1 MVMEMVGIVLYLQYF
16 HINTTG
22 SDEEDRDREA
32 MVDFW
37 ECGLI
42 FQRLKSESVS
52 VNVFHLLFA
61 DEKERGRERE
71 RWW

>member
-1 MVMEMVGIVLYLQYF
+1 
-16 HINTTG
+16 
-22 SDEEDRDREA
+22 

-61 DEKERGRERE
+61 DEKERGRERLIFQRLKSESVSVNVFHLLFADEKERGRERE

>member
-1 MVMEMVGIVLYLQYF
+1 
-16 HINTTG
+16 
-22 SDEEDRDREA
+22 
-32 MVDFW
+32 MVDLL

-71 RWW
+71 MVVKVDEDGDGGEGG

>member
-1 MVMEMVGIVLYLQYF
+1 
-16 HINTTG
+16 
-22 SDEEDRDREA
+22 

-37 ECGLI
+37 ECGLN

-71 RWW
+71 RDGGEGG

>member
-1 MVMEMVGIVLYLQYF
+1 
-16 HINTTG
+16 
-22 SDEEDRDREA
+22 

-61 DEKERGRERE
+61 DEKERGRERGR
-71 RWW
+71 RWMKMEMVVKVGEDG